1 VKEINFLGKNVRRF
15 YFAVSLIF
23 IIICIVSLF
32 TKGLN
37 YSIDFQSGTLIHY
50 KLENPLNTKQISEI
64 RRIVNSMFAKSM
76 VQTASDLKEV
86 WIRTKP
92 LNDEE
97 YKKLSS
103 ELEKILGKYTGKDLT
118 TIEPTISKELTEKAI
133 LASVLAVI
141 VMLVYITLRF
151 RFDYAISAIVGETFV
166 ILGTIGLFSIFQ
178 WEVSPSFIAALLTLL
193 GYDINDAIIV
203 FDRIRENIKLYPKE
217 DFVKVANKS
226 INQVLVRTLYTV
238 ITTLL
243 AITPLLI
250 MGGEVLR
257 PFIIALYLGILLG
270 TYSNIFVAS
279 GLLTEFREVRK
290 A

>member
-1 VKEINFLGKNVRRF
+1 MKEINFLGKNVRRF